1 MNGFKTN
8 HKPDSSSELFEYRNV
23 ARKKLS
29 ISLIITLAVMLV
41 ELAGGI
47 LTGSISLLSDAGHMF
62 THSFAITISLVAA
75 VITKKPSC
83 HHRTFGL
90 FRAEVLAA
98 FINGIFLL
106 LVVGVIAYEAIRRII
121 NPVSIDAFQMLTV
134 ALIGLSVNVASILIL
149 RSGYRANLNIRSVF
163 YHLLADAAS
172 SVGIVIG
179 AVIIF
184 YTGWNILDPLISLG
198 ISALILVWS
207 ITILRESSNILLEM
221 APRGLNVDIIE
232 KDLRQKFHQI
242 TRMDKVHLWSITTDM
257 LIFSAHIAM
266 EDINGE
272 DCCKTL
278 FREINKYLEDKYGIM
293 ETTIQHMKE

>member
-1 MNGFKTN
+1 MNGFKTSR
-8 HKPDSSSELFEYRNV
+8 KPDSPSELFEYRNV
-23 ARKKLS
+23 AQKKLS
-29 ISLIITLAVMLV
+29 ISLIITLVVMLV
-41 ELAGGI
+41 EVAGGI
-47 LTGSISLLSDAGHMF
+47 FTGSIALLSDAGHMF
-62 THSFAITISLVAA
+62 THSFAIAIGLIAAA
-75 VITKKPSC
+75 VAKKPLC

-106 LVVGVIAYEAIRRII
+106 LVVGIIVYEAIRRIMNPADI
-121 NPVSIDAFQMLTV
+121 NAFQMLAV

-149 RSGYRANLNIRSVF
+149 KSGYRANLNIRSVF
-163 YHLLADAAS
+163 YHLLGDAAS

-179 AVIIF
+179 AIIIF

-232 KDLRQKFHQI
+232 KDLRQKFPQI
-242 TRMDKVHLWSITTDM
+242 TKMDKVHLWSITTDM
-257 LIFSAHIAM
+257 LIFSAHISVS
-266 EDINGE
+266 DNNGT
-272 DCCKTL
+272 DYRKAL
-278 FREINKYLEDKYGIM
+278 FDEINRYLQDKYRIM
-293 ETTIQHMKE
+293 ETTIQQIEQ